1 MKLSKIYS
9 NKADIFEPI
18 DFVSGL
24 NVVIAEI
31 RLPENMNKDTHSLG
45 KSTLGRLLNF
55 CFLASRDPEFFL
67 FKHKEKFNDFVFFLE
82 IELNNGSFITIKRSV
97 KEHSKISFKKH
108 TVNREDF
115 SELDKDSWDHSDI
128 PIERA
133 KDILDGI
140 LDLRTL
146 KPWGYRNGFG
156 YLVRSQDDFHNVFKL
171 THHKGAD
178 SSWKPFLANTLGF
191 DATLITEFYDKEKEL
206 KDKQTKEI
214 IIRSEVPKSDVD
226 INGLLLLKRLE
237 AEQKQSILSEFD
249 FRGDDI
255 EKTRALVDD
264 IDFNIACLN
273 ERRYKLNKSK
283 KRIEISLTEDK
294 ISFSTDDAERLFK
307 DVGVYFAGQ
316 IKNDFK
322 QLVEFNKAI
331 TEERNAYLKDELLEI
346 TKEIQS
352 VSAELDELGI
362 KRSNM
367 LSFLSSTDV
376 FDKYKR
382 ISDELIELRADVQA
396 LERQSS
402 SLQRLQ
408 ELRNN
413 IRELNEEK
421 DKLQS
426 RIEHDVEVK
435 NKDPNSLFSKIR
447 INFSDIVS
455 KVIDHKALLSVA
467 VNSQGHL
474 TFSADILDESGST
487 SSAGMGHTY
496 KKLLCVAFDMAVL
509 RAYEHTKHPKF
520 LYHDGIFESLDDRKK
535 ENLLNVI
542 REYSSSGLQHVI
554 TLIDSDLPI
563 QNGQDKIFSDQEIVL
578 KLHDDGLSGRLFK
591 MEQW

>member
-9 NKADIFEPI
+9 NKPDIFEPI

-55 CFLASRDPEFFL
+55 CFLATRDPEFFL
-67 FKHKEKFNDFVFFLE
+67 FKHKEQFNDFIFFLE
-82 IELNNGSFITIKRSV
+82 IELNNGSYITVKRSV

-108 TVNREDF
+108 ITNKEDF
-115 SELDKDSWDHSDI
+115 STLDKTSWDHSDM
-128 PIERA
+128 PLDRA
-133 KDILDGI
+133 KDILDSL
-140 LDLRTL
+140 LDLLTL

-171 THHKGAD
+171 THHRGAD
-178 SSWKPFLANTLGF
+178 STWKPFLAQTLGF
-191 DATLITEFYDKEKEL
+191 NASLITDFYNKEKEL
-206 KDKQTKEI
+206 KDKQTKEFI
-214 IIRSEVPKSDVD
+214 IKSEVPKSDVD
-226 INGLLLLKRLE
+226 INGLLLLKRIE
-237 AEQKQSILSEFD
+237 ADQKQSFLSDFD
-249 FRGDDI
+249 FRGDDF
-255 EKTRALVDD
+255 ETTRTLVDE
-264 IDFNIACLN
+264 IDYNIACLN
-273 ERRYKLNKSK
+273 EKRYKLNKNK
-283 KRIEISLTEDK
+283 KKIELSLSEAK
-294 ISFSTDDAERLFK
+294 IAFSPDEAERLFK
-307 DVGVYFAGQ
+307 DVGVYFSGQ
-316 IKNDFK
+316 IKNDFQ
-322 QLVEFNKAI
+322 QLVAFNKAI
-331 TEERNAYLKDELLEI
+331 TEERNTYLQDELVDI

-352 VSAELDELGI
+352 VSDELDVLGK

-367 LSFLSSTDV
+367 LSFLNSTDV
-376 FDKYKR
+376 FDKYKHV
-382 ISDELIELRADVQA
+382 SDELIELRADVQA

-408 ELRNN
+408 ELRNS

-426 RIEHDVEVK
+426 KIENDVEEK
-435 NKDPNSLFSKIR
+435 NKDSNSLFSRIR

-467 VNSQGHL
+467 VNTQGHL
-474 TFSADILDESGST
+474 TFSADILDESGSA

-509 RAYEHTKHPKF
+509 RAYEPTKHPKF

-542 REYSSSGLQHVI
+542 REYSSNGLQHII

-563 QNGQDKIFSDQEIVL
+563 QNDHSNVFSDQEIVL
-578 KLHDDGLSGRLFK
+578 TLHDDGPSGRLFK